1 MRDDPEKR
9 RLKLLFMLLVLEEE
23 SLHTAASF
31 LDRET
36 GGPEFEHDKSQLL
49 SEGAIELVGVRLGM
63 VDEELYKVTPAGRQM
78 LRDTDFPVEP

>member
-1 MRDDPEKR
+1 MRDDLEKR

-36 GGPEFEHDKSQLL
+36 GGPEFELDMSQLL
-49 SEGAIELVGVRLGM
+49 SEGAIEPLGVRPGM
-63 VDEELYKVTPAGRQM
+63 VEELYAVTPTGRQM
-78 LRDTDFPVEP
+78 LRDADFPVKP